1 MRREKVVSSLKRSC
15 SGTPIPDNG
24 SSRALLIK
32 ALIRSIF
39 FALPLRDQYSRSL
52 LARSVMKTEVNLA
65 LATNELT
72 YASLKL

>member
-1 MRREKVVSSLKRSC
+1 L
-15 SGTPIPDNG
+15 
-24 SSRALLIK
+24 
-32 ALIRSIF
+32 
-39 FALPLRDQYSRSL
+39 ALPLRDQYSRSL